1 MLKSLEIQG
10 FKSFPEYTEINFH
23 KGITAIVGPNG
34 AGKSNITDAIRWVLG
49 EQSAKTLRGQRM
61 EDVIFNGTAQRR
73 PVSFSEVTLTLD
85 NSKRTLPIDYGTVAL
100 TRRYYRSG
108 ESEYL
113 INKTP
118 CRLKDINALLMD
130 TGIGLDG
137 YSIIGQ
143 GRIDEILSN
152 RSEDRRAI
160 FEEASG
166 IVQYRTRKDEALRKL
181 DRSGHNLVRVDDLLA
196 ELRDQAV
203 LLEKQAGHARS
214 HVEMAARYRKLD
226 TALTLRQIQKL
237 EDQKLKR
244 EEDALLLKAD
254 LDQARETRAK
264 VRSDYE
270 ASLSR
275 IKSLDQALEEEQ
287 ASFNAISVK
296 ETECMGLDALHKEKF
311 AGSKKG
317 AETLLEEK
325 NRLLVQ
331 LMATEEELAG
341 QEEKGRDLRSRR
353 SSLEKELEEARSG
366 QAEREAALEG
376 TSRTINALQEK
387 RENLAATLSSQQVS
401 LREGMAEGQFLE
413 TRLER
418 LRVEEEGLRQEEET
432 SAASL
437 DQRRRDRQA
446 LEAAIE
452 EGEKEAVEARK
463 LTETGHRNADL
474 LQGAREDKSRSVKQ
488 LHYEIETL
496 TRLESDFEGYTR
508 PVQLLMKEVER
519 TGKKGI
525 HGPLGSLLTVPEP
538 LQPAL
543 ETALGAATHNLV
555 CDGSG
560 TAEDW
565 IDWLGRA
572 KAGRATFLPLDSLQP
587 RPLDARTLATARTA
601 EGWIGVAADLV
612 QYDPAV
618 KAAVLFVL
626 GRTLLVE
633 SLDQAVDL
641 SRKTGRAYNIVTR
654 SGDQVNRGG
663 SMTGGYRATRVAGV
677 LGRPGRI
684 KAARLEVDARQAEI
698 EELTLRFEAAKEE
711 LREAGTKEEA
721 LLEALAADRRK
732 LAGLMA
738 EEEAGLAAH
747 DRLRAD
753 LSGRR
758 EERGQLEKRLSELAD
773 DRTALEDGL
782 ARLGQALEGTVKELA
797 GLEEGRQ
804 AGQADYNDKRDQLT
818 RLEVT
823 LKSLEETLA
832 DFDSRAEARGQEIE
846 GARLRLASVE
856 REWQDQTR
864 RMEEARGAIEDN
876 QAALDRAVT
885 ERKEVQDRLS
895 QLLADREEE
904 LSRQGTLLAHM
915 NKANDQLAS
924 LGAVCERQDSDIER
938 LGLQVDDQ
946 LNSLWEAHGLTR
958 SQAEAEVEDLGPIS
972 RATAERADL
981 KRRIEELGPV
991 NHNAIRDYEALEAR
1005 IGFTASQRQ
1014 DIERAQAELEAIV
1027 HDLDQSMREQFNRTF
1042 HEINQNFNQVF
1053 AELFSGGQAELVL
1066 EGEDDVLLADIGI
1079 RAQPPG
1085 KKLQKL
1091 SLLSGGE
1098 RCLTAIALLFAILKL
1113 KPAPFCVF
1121 DEVESALDDANVK
1134 RFTDYVRRYAWS
1146 MQFILVTH
1154 RKGTMEASD
1163 RLYGVTMQE
1172 RGISRVLSMVLSS
1185 ALPYGD

>member
-1 MLKSLEIQG
+1 MKSLEIQG

-85 NSKRTLPIDYGTVAL
+85 NSKRLLPIDYEMVAL

-118 CRLKDINALLMD
+118 CRLKDINRLLMD

-181 DRSGHNLVRVDDLLA
+181 ERSGHNLIRVDDLLS

-203 LLEKQAGHARS
+203 LLDKQAAHARS

-226 TALTLRQIQKL
+226 TALTLRQIETLESQK
-237 EDQKLKR
+237 DKR
-244 EEDALLLKAD
+244 LEDALLLKAD
-254 LDQARETRAK
+254 FDQALEARTRA
-264 VRSDYE
+264 RSDHE
-270 ASLSR
+270 ESVAR
-275 IKSLDQALEEEQ
+275 IKSLDLDLEREQ
-287 ASFNAISVK
+287 ARFNAISVK
-296 ETECMGLDALHKEKF
+296 ETEHTGLDALHREKYE
-311 AGSKKG
+311 ASKKG
-317 AETLLEEK
+317 AEKLLEEK
-325 NRLLVQ
+325 NRLLLE
-331 LMATEEELAG
+331 LMATEQDLSG
-341 QEEKGRDLRSRR
+341 QEEKRQTLLSRR
-353 SSLEKELEEARSG
+353 DSLGLELEETRSELADKETTLDESGREMAALQKKRETLAAALSGHQASLGEGMGERQVLKARLEEL
-366 QAEREAALEG
+366 QAE
-376 TSRTINALQEK
+376 EK
-387 RENLAATLSSQQVS
+387 I
-401 LREGMAEGQFLE
+401 LREEAEASASGLE
-413 TRLER
+413 EGRKEVQDLE
-418 LRVEEEGLRQEEET
+418 LAIEQGEEE
-432 SAASL
+432 AS
-437 DQRRRDRQA
+437 
-446 LEAAIE
+446 ES
-452 EGEKEAVEARK
+452 RK
-463 LTETGHRNADL
+463 ATETGHRNADL
-474 LQGAREDKSRSVKQ
+474 IEKTIEDKARQVKQ
-488 LHYEIETL
+488 LQYERETL
-496 TRLESDFEGYTR
+496 ARLESDFEGYTR
-508 PVQLLMKEVER
+508 PVQLLMKEAGK
-519 TGKKGI
+519 TGGKGI
-525 HGPLGSLLTVPEP
+525 FGPLGSLLTVAES

-543 ETALGAATHNLV
+543 ETALGASSHNLV
-555 CDGSG
+555 CDRAE

-565 IDWLGRA
+565 IAWLGRT
-572 KAGRATFLPLDSLQP
+572 KSGRATFLPLDSLKP
-587 RPLDARTLATARTA
+587 RPLDPRTLEAAEKA

-612 QYDPAV
+612 QYDQAIE
-618 KAAVLFVL
+618 AAVRFVL
-626 GRTLLVE
+626 GRILLVE
-633 SLDQAVDL
+633 SLDQAVSL
-641 SRKTGRAYNIVTR
+641 SRKTGQAFTLVTR

-663 SMTGGYRATRVAGV
+663 SMTGGYRTAKVSGV

-684 KAARLEVDARQAEI
+684 KAAGQEAESLKVEI
-698 EELTLRFEAAKEE
+698 DQLALRYESAKEE
-711 LREAGTKEEA
+711 LRGVAAREEA

-732 LAGLMA
+732 LAVLLAG
-738 EEEAGLAAH
+738 EEAGAAAH
-747 DRLRAD
+747 DRLLAD
-753 LSGRR
+753 LVKREAER
-758 EERGQLEKRLSELAD
+758 VKIEERLEELAEGKSILEEAISSLTEALELALSE
-773 DRTALEDGL
+773 R
-782 ARLGQALEGTVKELA
+782 A
-797 GLEEGRQ
+797 GLEEGRRI
-804 AGQADYNDKRDQLT
+804 GQRDYDDCRDQVT

-823 LKSLEETLA
+823 LKSLEENLA
-832 DFDSRAEARGQEIE
+832 DFDSRTAARGQEIE
-846 GARLRLASVE
+846 RARLRLVSVE

-864 RMEEARGAIEDN
+864 RMEEAREDIEEN
-876 QAALDRAVT
+876 KTALGQASI
-885 ERKEVQDRLS
+885 ERKEIQDYLG
-895 QLLADREEE
+895 QLMMEREEE
-904 LSRQGTLLAHM
+904 LSRQGSLLADM
-915 NKANDQLAS
+915 NKANDQAAS

-938 LGLQVDDQ
+938 LGQQIDDQ
-946 LNSLWEAHGLTR
+946 LNRLWEAHGLTR
-958 SQAEAEVEDLGPIS
+958 NQVEAEAEDLGPVS

-1005 IGFTASQRQ
+1005 IEFTASQRQ
-1014 DIERAQAELEAIV
+1014 DIEKAQAELEGIV

-1042 HEINQNFNQVF
+1042 HDINQNFNQVF
-1053 AELFSGGQAELVL
+1053 SELFSGGQAELVL
-1066 EGEDDVLLADIGI
+1066 EGEEDVLLADIGI

-1098 RCLTAIALLFAILKL
+1098 RCLTAIALLFSILKL